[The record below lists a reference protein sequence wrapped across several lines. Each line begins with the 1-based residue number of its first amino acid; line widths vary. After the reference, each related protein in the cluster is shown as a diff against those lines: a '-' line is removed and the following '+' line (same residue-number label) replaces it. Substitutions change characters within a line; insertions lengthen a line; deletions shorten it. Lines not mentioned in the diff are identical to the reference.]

1 MAQKDISQ
9 ITRELEDL
17 LVQQPKAEA
26 GWREAQKEQPEAQ
39 KVQPEA
45 QKEQPEAQKE
55 QREATCSVFRQ

>member
-26 GWREAQKEQPEAQ
+26 GWREAQK
-39 KVQPEA
+39 VQREA
-45 QKEQPEAQKE
+45 QKEQPEARKE
-55 QREATCSVFRQ
+55 QPEAQEVQPEAR